1 MANTF
6 RIITHDIM
14 PASSGTPEVLYT
26 APSSTTAIVLGL
38 ILTNVHSSQV
48 TASVLLSSDTATG
61 VNTGAPAANTD
72 AYVLFNAPIPVGS
85 TIEILSGNKVVL
97 QTTDILKIDCNVTDK
112 VSAVLSIM
120 EIT

>member
-14 PASSGTPEVLYT
+14 PANSGTPEILYT

-38 ILTNVHSSQV
+38 ILTNVHTSQV
-48 TASVLLSSDTATG
+48 TASVLLSSDTTTG
-61 VNTGAPAANTD
+61 TNTGAPAANTD
-72 AYVLFNAPIPVGS
+72 AYVLYNAPIPVGS

>member
-6 RIITHDIM
+6 RIITHDVM
-14 PASSGTPEVLYT
+14 PASSGTPEILYT

-61 VNTGAPAANTD
+61 TNTGAPAANTD

>member
-6 RIITHDIM
+6 RIITHDVM
-14 PASSGTPEVLYT
+14 PASSGTPEALYT

>member
-6 RIITHDIM
+6 RIITHDVM
-14 PASSGTPEVLYT
+14 PASSGTPEILYT
-26 APSSTTAIVLGL
+26 APSSTTSIVLGL
-38 ILTNVHSSQV
+38 ILTNVHTSQV
-48 TASVLLSSDTATG
+48 TASVLLSSDTTTG
-61 VNTGAPAANTD
+61 TNTGAPAANTD

>member
-48 TASVLLSSDTATG
+48 TASVLLSSDTATS

>member
-6 RIITHDIM
+6 RIITHDVM
-14 PASSGTPEVLYT
+14 PASSGTPEALYT

-48 TASVLLSSDTATG
+48 TASVLLSSDTAPSE
-61 VNTGAPAANTD
+61 NTGAPAANTD

-97 QTTDILKIDCNVTDK
+97 QTTDILKIDCNITDK

>member
-6 RIITHDIM
+6 RIITHDVM
-14 PASSGTPEVLYT
+14 PASSGTPEILYT
-26 APSSTTAIVLGL
+26 APSSTTTIVLGL

-48 TASVLLSSDTATG
+48 TASVIISSDTATSA
-61 VNTGAPAANTD
+61 NTGAPAANTD
-72 AYVLFNAPIPVGS
+72 AHVLFNAPIPVGS

>member
-6 RIITHDIM
+6 RIITHDVM
-14 PASSGTPEVLYT
+14 PASSGTPEALYT

-48 TASVLLSSDTATG
+48 TASVLLSSDTATSA
-61 VNTGAPAANTD
+61 NTGAPAANTD